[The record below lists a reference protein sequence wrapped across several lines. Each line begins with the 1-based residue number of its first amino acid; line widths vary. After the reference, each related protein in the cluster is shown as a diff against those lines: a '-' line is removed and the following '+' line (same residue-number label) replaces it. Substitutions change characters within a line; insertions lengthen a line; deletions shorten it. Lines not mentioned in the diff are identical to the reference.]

1 MARAHEV
8 LGGRWT
14 LLIVREILCGSR
26 RFNDIRRGIPRVSRT
41 VLSERLQALV
51 FAGAIVRTDGP
62 HGPEY
67 ELTEAGQ
74 ELASLVGALG
84 TWGQRW
90 LAREPANEDLDL
102 EPLLV
107 DMQRRVRFTALPK
120 EPFVV
125 RFEVRGH
132 HKRFMLLKK
141 TEASLCHQNP
151 GFPEPVCVRGPL
163 AALVAW
169 WRGDMSFLGAQR
181 MGLVIDGPK
190 AFTRAFPKWFDLY
203 PFAHIGP
210 AGRKTNKSP
219 ARALT
224 AMGPDL
230 SRFASAVAGCGDAA
244 RVHHA
249 PWWSNGCLAAR
260 GECTAAGDGR
270 RRAIDAG
277 PGYWRRAQAAA
288 RLCDGGWVAGQPGA
302 DVVHHARVL
311 PLP

>member
-1 MARAHEV
+1 MTGYGQFCSMARAHEV

-14 LLIVREILCGSR
+14 LLIVREILSGSR

-51 FAGAIVRTDGP
+51 FAGAIARSDGP

-67 ELTEAGQ
+67 ELTKAGQ
-74 ELASLVGALG
+74 ELAMLVSALG

-90 LAREPANEDLDL
+90 LAREPANEDLDF

-107 DMQRRVRFTALPK
+107 DMQRRVHFTALPK
-120 EPFVV
+120 DPFVV

-132 HKRFMLLKK
+132 RKRFLLLKK

-169 WRGDMSFLGAQR
+169 WRGDVSFLQAQR
-181 MGLVIDGPK
+181 MGLEIDGPK
-190 AFTRAFPKWFDLY
+190 AFTRDFPKWFDLY

-210 AGRKTNKSP
+210 AVRKTDNSP
-219 ARALT
+219 TRART
-224 AMGPDL
+224 PMG
-230 SRFASAVAGCGDAA
+230 AS
-244 RVHHA
+244 
-249 PWWSNGCLAAR
+249 
-260 GECTAAGDGR
+260 
-270 RRAIDAG
+270 
-277 PGYWRRAQAAA
+277 
-288 RLCDGGWVAGQPGA
+288 
-302 DVVHHARVL
+302 
-311 PLP
+311 

>member
-1 MARAHEV
+1 MTGYGQFCSVARAHEV

-51 FAGAIVRTDGP
+51 FVGAVARTDGP

-67 ELTEAGQ
+67 DLTAAGR
-74 ELASLVGALG
+74 ELAMLVSALG

-107 DMQRRVRFTALPK
+107 DMERRVRFATLPK

-125 RFEVRGH
+125 RFEIRGH
-132 HKRFMLLKK
+132 PKRFMLLRK
-141 TEASLCHQNP
+141 TEASVCHRNP

-163 AALVAW
+163 TALVAW
-169 WRGDMSFLGAQR
+169 WRGDISFLKTQR
-181 MGLVIDGPK
+181 LGLAIEGSK
-190 AFTRAFPKWFDLY
+190 AFTQAFPKWFDLY

-210 AGRKTNKSP
+210 AGQ
-219 ARALT
+219 
-224 AMGPDL
+224 
-230 SRFASAVAGCGDAA
+230 
-244 RVHHA
+244 
-249 PWWSNGCLAAR
+249 
-260 GECTAAGDGR
+260 
-270 RRAIDAG
+270 
-277 PGYWRRAQAAA
+277 QAN
-288 RLCDGGWVAGQPGA
+288 
-302 DVVHHARVL
+302 
-311 PLP
+311 

>member
-1 MARAHEV
+1 MMGYGQFCSMARAHEV

-51 FAGAIVRTDGP
+51 FVGAVARTDGP

-74 ELASLVGALG
+74 ELAMLVRTLG
-84 TWGQRW
+84 KWGQRW
-90 LAREPANEDLDL
+90 LTREPTNEDLDL

-141 TEASLCHQNP
+141 TEASLCDRNP
-151 GFPEPVCVRGPL
+151 GFPEPICVRGSL

-169 WRGDMSFLGAQR
+169 WRGDMSFLAAQR
-181 MGLVIDGPK
+181 LGLEIDGPK
-190 AFTRAFPKWFDLY
+190 AFTRAFPEWFGLY
-203 PFAHIGP
+203 PFAHVGP
-210 AGRKTNKSP
+210 AGQETDKSRAP
-219 ARALT
+219 ALT
-224 AMGPDL
+224 RIGA
-230 SRFASAVAGCGDAA
+230 SR
-244 RVHHA
+244 
-249 PWWSNGCLAAR
+249 P
-260 GECTAAGDGR
+260 
-270 RRAIDAG
+270 
-277 PGYWRRAQAAA
+277 
-288 RLCDGGWVAGQPGA
+288 
-302 DVVHHARVL
+302 
-311 PLP
+311 

>member
-1 MARAHEV
+1 MARAHEA

-14 LLIVREILCGSR
+14 LLIVREILSGSR

-51 FAGAIVRTDGP
+51 FVGAIARTDGP

-67 ELTEAGQ
+67 ALTEAGQ
-74 ELASLVGALG
+74 ELASLVSALG

-90 LAREPANEDLDL
+90 LARQPAKEDLDL

-107 DMQRRVRFTALPK
+107 DMQRRVHFTALPK
-120 EPFVV
+120 DPFVV

-132 HKRFMLLKK
+132 PLRFMLLKP

-169 WRGDMSFLGAQR
+169 WRGDVSFLAAQR
-181 MGLVIDGPK
+181 MGLAIDGPK
-190 AFTRAFPKWFDLY
+190 AFTRAFASWFDLY
-203 PFAHIGP
+203 PFAHVGP
-210 AGRKTNKSP
+210 AGRKPNKRP

-224 AMGPDL
+224 AMD
-230 SRFASAVAGCGDAA
+230 AS
-244 RVHHA
+244 
-249 PWWSNGCLAAR
+249 
-260 GECTAAGDGR
+260 
-270 RRAIDAG
+270 
-277 PGYWRRAQAAA
+277 
-288 RLCDGGWVAGQPGA
+288 
-302 DVVHHARVL
+302 
-311 PLP
+311 